1 MFTQN
6 ANLTAII
13 NHIKSSMTDPFDVE
27 KHASCLIKIS
37 NGLHARPEVEK
48 SLLGAVYS
56 GNTLM
61 E

>member
-1 MFTQN
+1 
-6 ANLTAII
+6 
-13 NHIKSSMTDPFDVE
+13 MTDPFDVE